1 MKNMSSFKGKVV
13 GGAAYAHVSA
23 IDKLEPRLIEISK
36 IAAEI
41 ICKDSQWNVIKFNLK
56 DKDKLS
62 LLLYED
68 FEKSEFPALRNSE
81 THRWYLTE

>member
-41 ICKDSQWNVIKFNLK
+41 ICKDS
-56 DKDKLS
+56 
-62 LLLYED
+62 
-68 FEKSEFPALRNSE
+68 
-81 THRWYLTE
+81 